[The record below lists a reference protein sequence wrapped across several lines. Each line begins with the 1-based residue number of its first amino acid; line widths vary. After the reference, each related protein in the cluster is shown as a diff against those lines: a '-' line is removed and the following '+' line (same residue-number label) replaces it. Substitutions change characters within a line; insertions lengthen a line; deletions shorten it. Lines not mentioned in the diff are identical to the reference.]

1 MIEFFIYRSTD
12 WWDTV
17 ARNFD
22 DAEWVKH
29 FRVRKSTFE
38 RIVLLLKEDLRP
50 GIIALQVLKL
60 SESAK
65 GFVLFQC

>member
-22 DAEWVKH
+22 DVEWVKH
-29 FRVRKSTFE
+29 FE
-38 RIVLLLKEDLRP
+38 RIVLLVKEDLRP